1 MSKKNKKE
9 ISKLDYDTELE
20 SVDNVLEVL
29 EDDVNET
36 IFDFIGNKIAQNLE
50 MNINISKNKK
60 NGKIGLSFS
69 MNYDDKD

>member
-9 ISKLDYDTELE
+9 IEKLEYDTELE

-29 EDDVNET
+29 EDDVNESV
-36 IFDFIGNKIAQNLE
+36 FDFISNKIANNLE

-69 MNYDDKD
+69 VNYDDEG